1 MMRPEQVKRY
11 YENTSP
17 PSLQPW
23 SLERKHIRIVTRDK
37 RFIKLNTIGNRVN
50 EKALWKLCTKYSPTH
65 VYMSVLNYLFP
76 ESVGLKRSA
85 KYAYPVGG
93 EYVFDVDNY
102 LFRGVETHEHPR
114 TWICIAC
121 LEVARKYTIRLTE
134 LVEENYENIAIV
146 FSGARGFHIH
156 VLDFNVRD
164 WTHYNEHDPVKS
176 HEVARFRYT
185 LHLARQLDAR
195 FDEPH
200 FTLSVDPVRIISVPQ
215 TLNAS
220 TGLVCRLIGS
230 RVDLERKSASRI
242 LDEASSSLAIW
253 GGFSQLPLSVKR

>member
-1 MMRPEQVKRY
+1 MLQEQVKRY

-17 PSLQPW
+17 PSLEPW
-23 SLERKHIRIVTRDK
+23 SLWRKHIRIVTHDK
-37 RFIKLNTIGNRVN
+37 MVIKLNALRSRVN
-50 EKALWKLCTKYSPTH
+50 EKALWKLCRKHAPTH

-76 ESVGLKRSA
+76 ERVGLKSRA

-93 EYVFDVDNY
+93 EYVVDVDNY
-102 LFRGVETHEHPR
+102 LFRGIETHEHPR

-121 LEVARKYTIRLTE
+121 LGVARKYTIRLAE
-134 LVEENYENIAIV
+134 LVEENYESIVIV

-164 WTHYNEHDPVKS
+164 WTRYNEHDPVKS
-176 HEVARFRYT
+176 HEAARLRYT

-200 FTLSVDPVRIISVPQ
+200 FTLSVDPMRIISVPQ

-230 RVDLERKSASRI
+230 RVDLERKSVSRI
-242 LDEASSSLAIW
+242 LDEANPSLTIW